1 MLKNILSEINM
12 NFHNLALFESKGVY
26 IFMYFTVV
34 FLNDFKNKRGCLF
47 EYIYIYTTVGY
58 EKKMIIVMHFETA
71 FK

>member
-26 IFMYFTVV
+26 ILHMYFTVV
-34 FLNDFKNKRGCLF
+34 FLNDFKNKRDCLF
-47 EYIYIYTTVGY
+47 EYIYITVGY
-58 EKKMIIVMHFETA
+58 EKKMIIVMHFKTA